1 MPNGVGS
8 PADFATTLVLQ
19 SAPETRRIS
28 CCRPATQACHEL
40 GRASAPAELPL
51 VPAEDPA
58 FGNAAPPR
66 VRGRTWTWDLRAG
79 CRHLWRARSDRDGLH
94 RLHSR
99 CLGRRAHRPHQAAR
113 LGRARAARRRRRS
126 RSPLARTLPTRGRR
140 RRLGDETPLFEL
152 VLGPRL
158 ARPASPS
165 WQRSPLPARQSC
177 SSVWSL
183 DPGWRPGVT
192 APSAR
197 AKRPM
202 HARRSGAGQGTF
214 RVFPMAVGPGAR
226 RVCRRSSTR
235 GL

>member
-1 MPNGVGS
+1 MVFIGCIAAVWGVALTGRTKRLVS
-8 PADFATTLVLQ
+8 GALVLL
-19 SAPETRRIS
+19 A
-28 CCRPATQACHEL
+28 
-40 GRASAPAELPL
+40 AEGALDL
-51 VPAEDPA
+51 LS
-58 FGNAAPPR
+58 
-66 VRGRTWTWDLRAG
+66 RGR
-79 CRHLWRARSDRDGLH
+79 C
-94 RLHSR
+94 
-99 CLGRRAHRPHQAAR
+99 
-113 LGRARAARRRRRS
+113 
-126 RSPLARTLPTRGRR
+126 PLADVW

-183 DPGWRPGVT
+183 DPGCRPGVT

-202 HARRSGAGQGTF
+202 RARRSGAGQGTF

-235 GL
+235 RL